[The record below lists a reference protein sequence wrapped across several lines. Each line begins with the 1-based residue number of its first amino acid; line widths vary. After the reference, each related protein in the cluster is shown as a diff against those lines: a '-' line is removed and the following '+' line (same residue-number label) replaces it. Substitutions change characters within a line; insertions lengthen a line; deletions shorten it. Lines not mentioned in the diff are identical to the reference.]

1 MPEFRPQAKVA
12 ALFAV
17 FLITGMLYLGKEFLM
32 PLALA
37 ILITFLLTP
46 IAARLEKWRL
56 RRIPSVLIT
65 VAAAFALGGSAI
77 YVMTDQVLD
86 LADSMPLYKKNLSA
100 KLAVLRDAGHG
111 PFSRAAGT
119 FQELSKEAS
128 TEDANANQERA
139 VAVQVVPPKPTIP
152 SLLFDLLGPVLKPLG
167 TASVVVVLV
176 IFMLLE
182 RTDLRDRFIHLV
194 GRGRLHLTTEALD
207 DAASRVS
214 RYLGAQLLV
223 NITYGAPVAVG
234 LYFIGIPNAV
244 LWGMLA
250 ILLRFVPYL
259 GPMIAAIFPIALS
272 FAIAPDWGAPVATI
286 TLFVLIELISNNVF
300 EPWLYGASTGLSPM
314 AIIVSAAFWAWL
326 WGAGGLLLATPL
338 TVCAAVLGKYV
349 PGLQWL
355 DVLLGDHPPIR
366 AEDRFYQRVIAG
378 DLAEITQTIERHAA
392 KGQETELIENVI
404 LPTLRQIDEEYE
416 RGIATREERE
426 EYLQRVREAL
436 HALDGYEPLSNPEKP
451 AALLLPGRT
460 ESDEIAASLV
470 AYLLGRQGVAA
481 RTFSHRALSSE
492 LIGAVQTA
500 PDLPICI
507 IALTPAAVRAGAGLI
522 RRMESLP
529 RLPILAAITST
540 EFPIDTAHCE
550 IVRTVHS
557 AVPRLTC
564 SAPSL
569 AAAA

>member
-37 ILITFLLTP
+37 VLITFLLAP
-46 IAARLEKWRL
+46 LAARLEKWRF
-56 RRIPSVLIT
+56 RRIPSVLLT
-65 VAAAFALGGSAI
+65 VAAAFLVAASAI
-77 YVMTDQVLD
+77 YVMTDQFLD
-86 LADSMPLYKKNLSA
+86 LAGSMPRYKQNLSA

-111 PFSRAAGT
+111 PLSRAAGT
-119 FQELSKEAS
+119 FEELSKEAAAG
-128 TEDANANQERA
+128 DPPPNQERA
-139 VAVQVVPPKPTIP
+139 VAVQVVPQKPSLP
-152 SLLFDLLGPVLKPLG
+152 SLLFELIGPVLKPLG
-167 TASVVVVLV
+167 TASVVIVLV

-223 NITYGAPVAVG
+223 NLTYGAPVAVG

-244 LWGMLA
+244 LWGLLA
-250 ILLRFVPYL
+250 TMLRFVPYL
-259 GPMIAAIFPIALS
+259 GPMIAAVFPIALS

-286 TLFVLIELISNNVF
+286 TLFVVIELISNNVF
-300 EPWLYGASTGLSPM
+300 EPWLYGASTGLSPI
-314 AIIVSAAFWAWL
+314 AIIISAIFWAWL

-355 DVLLGDHPPIR
+355 DVLLGDRPPIR

-378 DLAEITQTIERHAA
+378 DLAEITQTIERHVA
-392 KGQETELIENVI
+392 KGQESELIENVI

-426 EYLQRVREAL
+426 EYLERMREAL
-436 HALDGYEPLSNPEKP
+436 HAIDGYDPASAPDEP
-451 AALLLPGRT
+451 AAMIFPART
-460 ESDEIAASLV
+460 ESDELAAGLV
-470 AYLLGRQGVAA
+470 AYLLGQQGVAA
-481 RTFSHRALSSE
+481 RAFSHRALSSE
-492 LIGAVQTA
+492 MIGAAQA
-500 PDLPICI
+500 SPDVPLCI
-507 IALTPAAVRAGAGLI
+507 IALTPTAARAGSGLI
-522 RRMESLP
+522 RRLGPLP
-529 RLPILAAITST
+529 RLPILAVIT
-540 EFPIDTAHCE
+540 EAELHIDTTHCE
-550 IVRTVHS
+550 VVRTMH
-557 AVPRLTC
+557 AAIPRLTC